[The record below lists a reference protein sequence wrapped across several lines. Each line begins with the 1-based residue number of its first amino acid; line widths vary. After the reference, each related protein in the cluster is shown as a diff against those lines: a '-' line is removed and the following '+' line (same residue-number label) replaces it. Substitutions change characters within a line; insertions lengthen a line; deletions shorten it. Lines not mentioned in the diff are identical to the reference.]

1 MREHRVRIESLY
13 GDYLEDD
20 YRTYVDNKMRGNV
33 FLFLLLEEFEL

>member
-20 YRTYVDNKMRGNV
+20 YRTYVETKMQGNLCLFV
-33 FLFLLLEEFEL
+33 FGEVFSN